1 MAYQI
6 VRGWP
11 SAGALDEP
19 LVAADGVVIEKG
31 SVATLDAAGNAI
43 VADYASDG
51 SNAGDLA
58 FFVIDNDALAKTLVG
73 IKAGMIIECDSDH
86 YVAGAYAV
94 NQPLTAT
101 GGKFGPVSNDE
112 KVVGKVRS
120 FDSVT
125 GQMRFVWVA
134 TD

>member
-11 SAGALDEP
+11 SAGSLDEP
-19 LVAADGVVIEKG
+19 LVAADGVVVEKG
-31 SVATLDAAGNAI
+31 SVATLDAAGLAI
-43 VADYASDG
+43 VADYDALG
-51 SNAGDLA
+51 VNAGDLA

-73 IKAGMIIECDSDH
+73 LKSGMIIECNADH
-86 YVAGAYAV
+86 YVASAYTV

-101 GGKFGPVSNDE
+101 EGKFAPVTNLE

-120 FDSVT
+120 FDAVT

>member
-11 SAGALDEP
+11 SAGSLDEP
-19 LVAADGVVIEKG
+19 LKVADGVEIVKG
-31 SVATLDAAGNAI
+31 SVATLDAAGLAI
-43 VADYASDG
+43 VADYADDG

-73 IKAGMIIECDSDH
+73 LKSGMIIECDADH
-86 YVAGAYAV
+86 YVAGAYTV
-94 NQPLTAT
+94 NQPITAV
-101 GGKFGPVSNDE
+101 GGKFAPVVGSE

-120 FDSVT
+120 FNAVT
-125 GQMRFVWVA
+125 GQMRLVWVA